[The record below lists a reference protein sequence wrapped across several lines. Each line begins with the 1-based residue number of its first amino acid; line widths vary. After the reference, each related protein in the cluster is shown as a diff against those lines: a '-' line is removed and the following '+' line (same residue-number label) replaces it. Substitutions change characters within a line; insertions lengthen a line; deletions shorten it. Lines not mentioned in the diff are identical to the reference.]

1 MLKFCMFLR
10 KKYMVKKKMK
20 IKKYLLL
27 LLILIILINI
37 VSINATENNTITLEQ
52 NNDNNINIDDNII
65 CSDSYKDNQKLL
77 TTIHTEHMDNN
88 TNSNDKINQKL
99 LNTENDDKLQD
110 GDSNGYIGPYSIY
123 NTQFLLTINDT
134 SSVNTTNNITFNIH
148 LEWDLYMTK
157 EYYDNTKILV
167 YENDT
172 IIHTFSL
179 SNFSGEF
186 SHNAHDIKDM
196 TFTYN
201 IKDQTEIKVIL
212 HTQITLINSYTFET
226 EACIF
231 SFEKQKNNTLTT
243 LKNNTIIINNNNFSN
258 ESWTNQIRYL
268 KKAIDEASENSIIYL
283 NNVEFLNDEN
293 LTINIDKNLTI
304 IGNNAII
311 NGLDYGTIF
320 TINPQTNVK
329 LINLTFTNTMTSYMI
344 KNNGNLKILN
354 TTFKNN
360 MGRLISNMG
369 DLTLENCNIEN
380 ITSKYYALSF
390 NKIDTLE
397 NGAIY
402 NSKMLTLIN
411 TTFNNIDLHPFT
423 INERKIDWEG
433 IIVNDDKTLI
443 VDSYFT
449 NINYRLIYNNGLIEI
464 NNTQIDNSVTT
475 ITSYTLQEFQRLND
489 NISYFAY
496 TTKKDSIEG
505 GSVYNNNGECAIS
518 NISFENIR
526 IFNNDQLIIENIMSD
541 SRLIISNCGNFTIK
555 NTTTLATISNNGN
568 FTITNTTL
576 KAGITNNGNFTI
588 TNTTLTGT
596 SITNNKNMFVN
607 DTIIT
612 GNSGITNNGLM
623 TVSYSQ
629 IINNDVGTSL
639 IVNTGSGN
647 FIIDKT
653 LIKKNTIT
661 QGHANGLQFYFGVI
675 RNDGVM
681 SVTGCIFDNNTA
693 RDWRGVSTNA
703 EGCICIYN
711 SKKITVMYNYLLNAK
726 YYKTELTGTGPMK
739 IYTPVCF
746 LYNSG
751 RATCNMNY
759 NFFCLSPGSV
769 VYNAAVNYYFIPSF
783 SDYIPVKLNQ
793 DANIS
798 LTLGLTNGRDKM
810 DFDDWDKLLIPGLN
824 ATITTLD
831 ENGEYFNTTILLKDF
846 YTFNF
851 NYTGVKGEYPIYATI
866 MNYRN
871 DAIVD
876 VGKEFASIDV
886 SYTNIHYLENM
897 TFHVKINGNITTP
910 TGNITF
916 TFNKQKYVVNLS
928 DGECDFTIPNILNPG
943 NYTVKVEYN
952 GDDEYFKIL
961 RNYYDFTVFKCPTSV
976 NITAPGVYHG
986 ETGTITVT
994 LTPSTARL
1002 YATVYVNGKSI
1013 KDNLAVQDIVTQS
1026 IIRGVGTYN
1035 ITVVVDGDEYYA
1047 GCSASTLFTVS
1058 KWPTNLS
1065 VEVSDIKAGENAT
1078 VNITISP
1085 GDIRSKAVLEINGKN
1100 ETIYL
1105 EDTTTSITLTDLS
1118 EGTYTVTVYYPGS
1131 KYQYLPSSASAVFS
1145 VSRKT
1150 TFLNVD
1156 IISNPDLTGCIVVN
1170 ASHADASGEVGLFIN
1185 NDPLRILNLTD
1196 GYCNFTVNFKRGN
1209 NYIYIQ
1215 YNGDDYY
1222 SVAIW
1227 NTTRFIEGDAVITQ
1241 ENTSFAEQ
1249 ETGYYRINLT
1259 DNYNNPFEY
1268 SDISVAFKNETF
1280 NLTTDEY
1287 GIAYLP
1293 IKAKAGTY
1301 SITTTYKNTSKTS
1314 TIIITPTEI
1323 NITVKDIL
1331 AGEIET
1337 ITVTLPE
1344 NASGNITLTVDGAPY
1359 EGVLVNGTCYFSIPN
1374 LSLGGHNLTLAYS
1387 GDENYTCQTV
1397 NETFYIKNSLSWTRI
1412 NFTNVTYGETIT
1424 VTADVT
1430 PGVTGNVTFTLYNQ
1444 TRTVNIT
1451 DNQATATFTSIP
1463 AGNKT
1468 VTAHYNGNAVYQ
1480 GSAASGIINIRKA
1493 KAQLKVNTT
1502 DLTIGENILITAA
1515 VSSDASGNITFH
1527 IVGLYSPRNIT
1538 LREGRAEWYIQPL
1551 KPGSY
1556 LLNVTYNGDNNY
1568 EGVRLQEI
1576 LVVNRT
1582 KTYLSVNISDV
1593 KSDEDLMVYAELV
1606 DENNQKVTGDLILTI
1621 DNSYRIIITNGTGS
1635 RNLGQ
1640 FSAGTYSYSAVY
1652 LGGDYLAMSVVNG
1665 TFTVAKS
1672 SGKADNYRLTG
1683 NADIVQYYG
1692 ATKYYKIRL
1701 LNNGIP
1707 VKGAV
1712 ITISIGKNTI
1722 KLQSDSNGYVTLKLK
1737 LNAGKYT
1744 ITSTYKNIKVTNKIT
1759 VKKTLITK
1767 NKKIKKGK
1775 TLTYTAKLLNK
1786 NGKPLKGKKITFKIK
1801 GKKYKAKTNK
1811 KGIAKIKVKKLKA
1824 GKYKITITY
1833 GKQKNTNRITVKK

>member
-1 MLKFCMFLR
+1 M
-10 KKYMVKKKMK
+10 
-20 IKKYLLL
+20 
-27 LLILIILINI
+27 
-37 VSINATENNTITLEQ
+37 TI
-52 NNDNNINIDDNII
+52 
-65 CSDSYKDNQKLL
+65 
-77 TTIHTEHMDNN
+77 
-88 TNSNDKINQKL
+88 
-99 LNTENDDKLQD
+99 TENDEITNHQETLTKSENEDSLQLNENETILTL
-110 GDSNGYIGPYSIY
+110 GPPDSNYWEMNPEGYH
-123 NTQFLLTINDT
+123 TQFSLKTN
-134 SSVNTTNNITFNIH
+134 NTTLPDTTKNITFNIH
-148 LEWDLYMTK
+148 LEWDLYMSPD
-157 EYYDNTKILV
+157 YYNNVKILV
-167 YENDT
+167 YENNT
-172 IIHTFSL
+172 IIHSFQMSEL
-179 SNFSGEF
+179 DGEYV
-186 SHNAHDIKDM
+186 HNAHDIKDVSFQY
-196 TFTYN
+196 T
-201 IKDQTEIKVIL
+201 IKDRTELKA
-212 HTQITLINSYTFET
+212 TLKTNSFEL
-226 EACIF
+226 ESHIF
-231 SFEKQKNNTLTT
+231 SFEELKNIPINN
-243 LKNNTIIINNNNFSN
+243 LKNNSILINNNNFSN

-320 TINPQTNVK
+320 TINPQTTVNI
-329 LINLTFTNTMTSYMI
+329 INLTFTNTMTSYVI

-360 MGRLISNMG
+360 MGRLISNAG

-390 NKIDTLE
+390 NDIDTFE
-397 NGAIY
+397 NGVIY

-411 TTFNNIDLHPFT
+411 TTFNNINLLPFA
-423 INERKIDWEG
+423 INERKIDWDG
-433 IIVNDDKTLI
+433 IIVNDNKTLI

-449 NINYRLIYNNGLIEI
+449 NINFRPIYNNGLIEI
-464 NNTQIDNSVTT
+464 NNTLIDNSVTT

-505 GSVYNNNGECAIS
+505 GFVYNNNGECAIS

-526 IFNNDQLIIENIMSD
+526 IFNNDQLTIENIMSD

-576 KAGITNNGNFTI
+576 KSGITNNGNFTI

-596 SITNNKNMFVN
+596 SITNNMNMFVN

-681 SVTGCIFDNNTA
+681 NVTGCVFDNNTA

-746 LYNSG
+746 LYNYG

-783 SDYIPVKLNQ
+783 SDYVPVKLNQ
-793 DANIS
+793 DVNIS
-798 LTLGLTNGRDKM
+798 LTLDLTNGKDKM

-831 ENGEYFNTTILLKDF
+831 ENGEYFNKTIILKDF

-876 VGKEFASIDV
+876 VGKEFAGMDV
-886 SYTNIHYLENM
+886 SYSNIHYLENM
-897 TFHVKINGNITTP
+897 TFHVKVNGNITTP
-910 TGNITF
+910 SGNIIF
-916 TFNKQKYVVNLS
+916 TFNKQKYTVNLTG
-928 DGECDFTIPNILNPG
+928 GECDFTIPAVLDPG
-943 NYTVKVEYN
+943 NYTVKVEYD

-961 RNYYDFTVFKCPTSV
+961 RNYYDFTVFKCPSSV
-976 NITAPGVYHG
+976 NVTAPGVYYG
-986 ETGTITVT
+986 ETGTITVM
-994 LTPSTARL
+994 LTPSATRL
-1002 YATVYVNGKSI
+1002 YATVYVNGKSVS
-1013 KDNLAVQDIVTQS
+1013 DDLALQDTITLS
-1026 IIRGVGTYN
+1026 TIRGVGTYN
-1035 ITVVVDGDEYYA
+1035 ITVIVDGDEYFT

-1058 KWPTNLS
+1058 KWPTNLT
-1065 VEVSDIKAGENAT
+1065 VEANDIKAGENAT

-1085 GDIRSKAVLEINGKN
+1085 GDIKSKAYLEINGKN

-1150 TFLNVD
+1150 TFLSVD
-1156 IISNPDLTGCIVVN
+1156 IISNPDLTGYILVN
-1170 ASHADASGEVGLFIN
+1170 TSHADATGEVGLFIN
-1185 NDPLRILNLTD
+1185 NDPLRVLNLTD
-1196 GYCNFTVNFKRGN
+1196 GCCNFTVNFKRGN
-1209 NYIYIQ
+1209 NLIYIQ

-1227 NTTRFIEGDAVITQ
+1227 NTTRFIEGAAIIIQ
-1241 ENTSFAEQ
+1241 ENTSFVEQ

-1259 DNYNNPFEY
+1259 DKYNNPFEY
-1268 SDISVAFKNETF
+1268 SDISVAFENRTF

-1301 SITTTYKNTSKTS
+1301 TLTTTYKNTTKTS
-1314 TIIITPTEI
+1314 TILITPTKI

-1337 ITVTLPE
+1337 ITVTLPK
-1344 NASGNITLTVDGAPY
+1344 NATGNITLSVDSVPY
-1359 EGVLVNGTCYFSIPN
+1359 EGVLVNGTCTFNIPD
-1374 LSLGGHNLTLAYS
+1374 LSLGGHNLTLSYS
-1387 GDENYTCQTV
+1387 GDDNYTNQTV
-1397 NETFYIKNSLSWTRI
+1397 NKTFHIKNSLSWTQI
-1412 NFTNVTYGETIT
+1412 SFTNTTYGDAIT

-1430 PGVTGNVTFTLYNQ
+1430 PGVTGNVTFTIYDQ
-1444 TRTVNIT
+1444 TLTVNIT
-1451 DNQATATFTSIP
+1451 DNQARAVFTGIP
-1463 AGNKT
+1463 AGNRT
-1468 VTAHYNGNAVYQ
+1468 VTAHYNGDSIYQ
-1480 GSAASGIINIRKA
+1480 GSDASGIINIRKA
-1493 KAQLKVNTT
+1493 KSQLKLNTT
-1502 DLTIGENILITAA
+1502 DLAIGENILITATI
-1515 VSSDASGNITFH
+1515 SPDATGNITFH

-1538 LREGRAEWYIQPL
+1538 LKDGEAEWYIQPL

-1556 LLNVTYNGDNNY
+1556 LLNLTYYGDANY
-1568 EGVRLQEI
+1568 EDVKLQEI

-1582 KTYLSVNISDV
+1582 KTYLGVNISDV
-1593 KSDEDLMVYAELV
+1593 KSDEDLMVYASLY

-1621 DNSYRIIITNGTGS
+1621 DGSYRIIITNGTGS

-1652 LGGDYLAMSVVNG
+1652 LGEDYLAMSAVNG
-1665 TFTVAKS
+1665 TFTVRQSDK
-1672 SGKADNYRLTG
+1672 KADNYRLSG
-1683 NADIVQYYG
+1683 NGDIVQYYG

-1712 ITISIGKNTI
+1712 ISIAIGKNTI
-1722 KLQSDSNGYVTLKLK
+1722 KLQTDSNGYVTLKLK

-1744 ITSTYKNIKVTNKIT
+1744 ITSTYKNLKVTNKIT

-1767 NKKIKKGK
+1767 DKKIKKGK

-1786 NGKPLKGKKITFKIK
+1786 NGKALKNKKITFKIK

-1811 KGIAKIKVKKLKA
+1811 KGIAKIKVKKLKV
-1824 GKYKITITY
+1824 GKYKIITTY

>member
-1 MLKFCMFLR
+1 MN
-10 KKYMVKKKMK
+10 

-27 LLILIILINI
+27 LIILIILINI
-37 VSINATENNTITLEQ
+37 TCINATENNTDIIEQ
-52 NNDNNINIDDNII
+52 NNHFINENINI
-65 CSDSYKDNQKLL
+65 
-77 TTIHTEHMDNN
+77 
-88 TNSNDKINQKL
+88 
-99 LNTENDDKLQD
+99 TENDEITNHQETLTKSENEDSLQLNENETILTMSPP
-110 GDSNGYIGPYSIY
+110 DSNYWWLNPEGYH
-123 NTQFLLTINDT
+123 TQFSLKIN
-134 SSVNTTNNITFNIH
+134 NTTVPDTTKNITFNIH
-148 LEWDLYMTK
+148 LEWDLYMDSS
-157 EYYDNTKILV
+157 YYNDAKILV
-167 YENDT
+167 YENNT
-172 IIHTFSL
+172 VIHSFQMTDL
-179 SNFSGEF
+179 SGEYV
-186 SHNAHDIKDM
+186 HNAHDIKDVS
-196 TFTYN
+196 FQYL
-201 IKDQTEIKVIL
+201 IKDKTELKA
-212 HTQITLINSYTFET
+212 TLKTKNFEL
-226 EACIF
+226 EPYIF
-231 SFEKQKNNTLTT
+231 SFEKIKDITINN
-243 LKNNTIIINNNNFSN
+243 LKNNSIIINNNNYSN

-268 KKAIDEASENSIIYL
+268 KKAIEEASENSIIHL

-320 TINPQTNVK
+320 TINPQTTVN
-329 LINLTFTNTMTSYMI
+329 LINITFTNTMTSHMI
-344 KNNGNLKILN
+344 KNNGNLKISN
-354 TTFKNN
+354 TSFKNN
-360 MGRLISNMG
+360 IGRLISNTG

-390 NKIDTLE
+390 NEIDTLE
-397 NGAIY
+397 NGAIH

-423 INERKIDWEG
+423 INERKINWDG
-433 IIVNDDKTLI
+433 IIVNDAKTLI

-449 NINYRLIYNNGLIEI
+449 NTDYRLIYNNGLIEI
-464 NNTQIDNSVTT
+464 KNTLIDNSATT
-475 ITSYTLQEFQRLND
+475 ITSYTYKNIQQLTD
-489 NISYFAY
+489 NVSYFTY
-496 TTKKDSIEG
+496 SREKESIEG
-505 GSVYNNNGECAIS
+505 GSVYNNNECIIS
-518 NISFENIR
+518 NITYQNMQIY
-526 IFNNDQLIIENIMSD
+526 NNNNQLTIENITSD
-541 SRLIISNCGNFTIK
+541 SRLIINNFGNIIIKNTTTLTTITNNGNLTIKNTTLKASITNNANFTIK
-555 NTTTLATISNNGN
+555 NTTLTPAS
-568 FTITNTTL
+568 
-576 KAGITNNGNFTI
+576 ITNNGKMI
-588 TNTTLTGT
+588 
-596 SITNNKNMFVN
+596 VN
-607 DTIIT
+607 ETVLT
-612 GNSGITNNGLM
+612 GNSGITNNGIM
-623 TVSYSQ
+623 TVSHCQ
-629 IINNDVGTSL
+629 IINNNAGNSL
-639 IVNTGSGN
+639 ILNNGDGN
-647 FIIDKT
+647 FIIEKT
-653 LIKKNTIT
+653 MIKKNTIT
-661 QGHANGLQFYFGVI
+661 AGQGSGAAYYYGLI
-675 RNDGVM
+675 RNSGVM
-681 SVTGCIFDNNTA
+681 TVTGCVFDNNTA
-693 RDWRGVSTNA
+693 RDWREEFGNA
-703 EGCICIYN
+703 EGAICIYN
-711 SKKITVMYNYLLNAK
+711 SGKITVMYNYLLNVN
-726 YYKTELTGTGPMK
+726 YYKSGLPSDVP
-739 IYTPVCF
+739 YHVHTPLCF
-746 LYNSG
+746 LDNYYK
-751 RATCNMNY
+751 ATCNMNY

-783 SDYIPVKLNQ
+783 SDYVPVKLNQ
-793 DANIS
+793 DVNIS
-798 LTLGLTNGRDKM
+798 LTLGLTNGKDKM
-810 DFDDWDKLLIPGLN
+810 DFDDWDRLLIPGLN

-831 ENGEYFNTTILLKDF
+831 GNGEYFNKTILLKDF

-851 NYTGVKGEYPIYATI
+851 NYTSIKGEYPIYATI

-876 VGKEFASIDV
+876 VGKEFASMNV
-886 SYTNIHYLENM
+886 SYSNIHYLENM
-897 TFHVKINGNITTP
+897 TFHVKVNGNITTP
-910 TGNITF
+910 SGNITF
-916 TFNKQKYVVNLS
+916 TFNKQKYTVNLTG
-928 DGECDFTIPNILNPG
+928 GECDFTIPAVLDPG

-961 RNYYDFTVFKCPTSV
+961 RKYYDFTVFKCPSSV
-976 NITAPGVYHG
+976 NVTAPGVYYG

-1013 KDNLAVQDIVTQS
+1013 SDDLALQDTITLS
-1026 IIRGVGTYN
+1026 TIRGVGTYN
-1035 ITVVVDGDEYYA
+1035 ITVIVDGDEYFT

-1058 KWPTNLS
+1058 KWPTNLT
-1065 VEVSDIKAGENAT
+1065 VKANDIKAGENAT

-1085 GDIRSKAVLEINGKN
+1085 GDIKSKAYLEINGKN

-1105 EDTTTSITLTDLS
+1105 EDATTSITLTDLS

-1131 KYQYLPSSASAVFS
+1131 KYQYLPSSDSAVFS

-1150 TFLNVD
+1150 TFLSVD
-1156 IISNPDLTGCIVVN
+1156 IISNPDLTGYILVN
-1170 ASHADASGEVGLFIN
+1170 TGHADATGEVGLFIN
-1185 NDPLRILNLTD
+1185 NDPLRVLNLTD
-1196 GYCNFTVNFKRGN
+1196 GCCNFTVNFKRGN
-1209 NYIYIQ
+1209 NLIYIQ

-1227 NTTRFIEGDAVITQ
+1227 NTTRFIEGAAIIIQ

-1259 DNYNNPFEY
+1259 DKYNNPFEY

-1301 SITTTYKNTSKTS
+1301 SITTNYKNTSKTS
-1314 TIIITPTEI
+1314 TIIITPTKI

-1344 NASGNITLTVDGAPY
+1344 NASGNITLSVDNVPY
-1359 EGVLVNGTCYFSIPN
+1359 ERVLVNGTCTFNIPD
-1374 LSLGGHNLTLAYS
+1374 LSLGGHNLTLSYS
-1387 GDENYTCQTV
+1387 GDDNYTSQTV
-1397 NETFYIKNSLSWTRI
+1397 NKTFHIKNSLSWTQI
-1412 NFTNVTYGETIT
+1412 SFTNTTYGDAIT

-1430 PGVTGNVTFTLYNQ
+1430 PGVTGNVTFTIYDQ
-1444 TRTVNIT
+1444 TLTVNIT
-1451 DNQATATFTSIP
+1451 DNQARATFTGIP
-1463 AGNKT
+1463 AGNRT
-1468 VTAHYNGNAVYQ
+1468 VTAHYNGDSIYQ
-1480 GSAASGIINIRKA
+1480 GSDASGIINIRKA
-1493 KAQLKVNTT
+1493 KSQIKLNTT
-1502 DLTIGENILITAA
+1502 DLAIGENILITAT
-1515 VSSDASGNITFH
+1515 VSSDATGNITFH

-1538 LREGRAEWYIQPL
+1538 LKDGEAEWYIQPL

-1556 LLNVTYNGDNNY
+1556 MLNLTYYGDANY
-1568 EGVRLQEI
+1568 EDVKLQEI

-1582 KTYLSVNISDV
+1582 KTYLGVNISDV
-1593 KSDEDLMVYAELV
+1593 KSDEDLMVYASLY

-1621 DNSYRIIITNGTGS
+1621 DDSYRIIITNGTGS

-1652 LGGDYLAMSVVNG
+1652 LGGDYLAMSAVNG
-1665 TFTVAKS
+1665 TFTVTQS

-1683 NADIVQYYG
+1683 NSDIVQYYG

-1722 KLQSDSNGYVTLKLK
+1722 KLQTDSNGYVTLKLK

-1744 ITSTYKNIKVTNKIT
+1744 ITGTYKNLKVTNKIT

-1767 NKKIKKGK
+1767 DKKIKKGK

-1786 NGKPLKGKKITFKIK
+1786 NGKALKNKKITFKIK

-1811 KGIAKIKVKKLKA
+1811 KGIAKIKVKKLKV
-1824 GKYKITITY
+1824 GKYKIITTY